1 MLVSRAFVVRR
12 KITKLSQNSDL
23 QIPHYKLKMT
33 ILRFALLP
41 ALLATAAHAK
51 PSSSVSSLD
60 ELWMFIAVV
69 YAAVLVPLLGYFLY
83 SLVSDP
89 ATGQVLTVMWARA
102 KQGTLAF
109 LGPRP
114 RSTAIR
120 HERQPVLRA
129 AENKKTR

>member
-1 MLVSRAFVVRR
+1 M
-12 KITKLSQNSDL
+12 KILSV
-23 QIPHYKLKMT
+23 
-33 ILRFALLP
+33 FA
-41 ALLATAAHAK
+41 ALHALATPAHAK
-51 PSSSVSSLD
+51 SNSSVSSLE

-102 KQGTLAF
+102 KQRMLAF

-120 HERQPVLRA
+120 HERQPVSRA
-129 AENKKTR
+129 ATAAETKKTR